1 MANKVLLISEDEIKN
16 NSIMEQNTDSKVL
29 GKIISNVQMI
39 QLNPI
44 LGDTLYNQIMD
55 EVYTAATGGTA
66 LSDST
71 KTLLDS
77 YIIPFLTYAVQVD
90 FIVLNNYKISN
101 KGTIKLNDVSGSNI
115 QSSEIEYVKNYYDNY
130 KGIYKKKLID
140 FLAEGK
146 LTTETDTDKNVEA
159 ESIGWYLKTDNCL

>member
-16 NSIMEQNTDSKVL
+16 NSIIEQNTDSKVL
-29 GKIISNVQMI
+29 GKIIANVQAI
-39 QLNPI
+39 QLNQI
-44 LGDTLYNQIMD
+44 LGDTLYNQVLD

-77 YIIPFLTYAVQVD
+77 YVIPFLTYAVQVD

-101 KGTIKLNDVSGSNI
+101 KGTLKLNDTAAVSVSSN
-115 QSSEIEYVKNYYDNY
+115 EIEYVKNYYENY
-130 KGIYKKKLID
+130 KTVYKKKLID
-140 FLAEGK
+140 YLEAQK
-146 LTTETDTDKNVEA
+146 LTTETDVVDKNIVSEG
-159 ESIGWYLKTDNCL
+159 IGWYLKNCNY